1 MNLENTIYMSDLF
14 SQYKELL
21 TLKQREVCEA
31 FYINNFGL
39 SEIAENL
46 GITRQAVLDTIKKTS
61 SQLKNFENKLKLNA
75 KFCEVLNLVKDEKLK
90 EKISE
95 ILNK

>member
-21 TLKQREVCEA
+21 TLKQQKVCEA

-61 SQLKNFENKLKLNA
+61 SQLKNFEDKLKLNA
-75 KFCEVLNLVKDEKLK
+75 KFNEVLNLVKDEKLK
-90 EKISE
+90 EKIFE
-95 ILNK
+95 VLNK